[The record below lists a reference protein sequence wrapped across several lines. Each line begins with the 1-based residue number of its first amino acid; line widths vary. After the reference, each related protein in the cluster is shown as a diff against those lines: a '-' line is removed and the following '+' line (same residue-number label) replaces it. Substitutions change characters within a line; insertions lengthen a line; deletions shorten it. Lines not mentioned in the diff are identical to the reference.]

1 MPGNMKFKII
11 IINCL
16 NPTKKAGP
24 FATRKRPKRHPLPL
38 SQLVEV
44 RRLICQRENILLS
57 DEQFQEKNSSNL
69 TSTA

>member
-1 MPGNMKFKII
+1 M
-11 IINCL
+11 
-16 NPTKKAGP
+16 AGP
-24 FATRKRPKRHPLPL
+24 FAKRKRPKRHPLPL

>member
-1 MPGNMKFKII
+1 VNSIYII
-11 IINCL
+11 L
-16 NPTKKAGP
+16 LVHPQKAGP
-24 FATRKRPKRHPLPL
+24 FAKRKRPKRHPLPL